1 MGSCEALARAERAAA
16 HPATSWQSVG
26 EAEAAGG
33 HPSALA
39 TCRRGDVCC
48 EDYMNL
54 FRRYC
59 IMKAGC
65 AKKGPELEAWT
76 WLHRAYSLRGPL
88 CAGEAFSVL
97 LFGVLFCGCAAI
109 KLLAYGQAV
118 GESWIKNKRLHIDTT
133 GVRKRY
139 LNVAA
144 YAYRQPDE

>member
-1 MGSCEALARAERAAA
+1 MY
-16 HPATSWQSVG
+16 
-26 EAEAAGG
+26 
-33 HPSALA
+33 
-39 TCRRGDVCC
+39 VC
-48 EDYMNL
+48 
-54 FRRYC
+54 
-59 IMKAGC
+59 MKAGC